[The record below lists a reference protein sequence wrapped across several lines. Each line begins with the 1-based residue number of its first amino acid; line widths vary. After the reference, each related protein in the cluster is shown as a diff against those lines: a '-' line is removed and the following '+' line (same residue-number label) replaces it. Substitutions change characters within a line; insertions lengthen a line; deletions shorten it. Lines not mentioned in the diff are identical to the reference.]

1 MSQIPHP
8 KQPIELNA
16 ASVLGQD
23 AGTVASPL
31 VVKIGGALLE
41 NAAQHLD
48 AFAALI
54 ALHRAHAGGIV
65 LVHGGG
71 AQVDQQLKL
80 MGIETPRIEGIRV
93 TTREA
98 IDQVV
103 GVLAGSAHMHLLGIL
118 ATQGIRAVGL
128 SLADGGLC
136 QCRHSTKYA
145 FDAGEVGEI
154 VSGDG
159 TVVHTLLAAGFM
171 PVINSIGL
179 SNNGEP
185 LNVNADEAACAI
197 ARVTNAAGIV
207 LLTDVAGVL
216 DANQQLIGELD
227 AARVDALIAEGTIT
241 GGMIPKVRSALA
253 AAADAGC
260 PATIA
265 SWRDVAALGVG
276 RAGTRFIASA
286 SLCSFVPSSHASSD
300 RGSHCTA
307 QRSQHGTV

>member
-1 MSQIPHP
+1 MSSVPHP
-8 KQPIELNA
+8 KQPLELNA
-16 ASVLGQD
+16 NRVLVPD
-23 AGTVASPL
+23 ARAVAAPL

-41 NAAQHLD
+41 HAALHLD
-48 AFAALI
+48 AFAGLI

-80 MGIETPRIEGIRV
+80 LGIETPRIEGIRV

-103 GVLAGSAHMHLLGIL
+103 GVLAGSAHMRLLGIL

-154 VSGDG
+154 TGGDG

-179 SNNGEP
+179 SNDGDP
-185 LNVNADEAACAI
+185 LNINADDAACAI
-197 ARVTNAAGIV
+197 ARVTNAAGII
-207 LLTDVAGVL
+207 LLTDVVGVL
-216 DANQQLIGELD
+216 DANQQLIRELD
-227 AARVDALIAEGTIT
+227 ASRVDTLIAQGTIT

-265 SWRDVAALGVG
+265 SWRDAPALGG
-276 RAGTRFIASA
+276 GHAGTRFIIPAAGHSSTQGRSCA
-286 SLCSFVPSSHASSD
+286 ALC
-300 RGSHCTA
+300 
-307 QRSQHGTV
+307 